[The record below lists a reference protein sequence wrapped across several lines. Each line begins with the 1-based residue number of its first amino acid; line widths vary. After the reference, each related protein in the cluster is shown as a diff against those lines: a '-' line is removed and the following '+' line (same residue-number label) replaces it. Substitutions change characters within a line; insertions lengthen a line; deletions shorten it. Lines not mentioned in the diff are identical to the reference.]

1 VPAPPQAPILGAPCP
16 DTNLGREGR
25 AIVSTVLSPAVLNH
39 SLRAFLLGQAYAHRF
54 GVDFD
59 DEGLYLAALFHDLGL
74 FPGHR
79 APGQAFQLASSRELK
94 SFLEAHNVPAARIRS
109 LGEAIDFHMQLL
121 PRWSRGNVAGLM
133 QVGAWMDVTMLR
145 RWSVRKEARAVA
157 HAYPREGIDLEFPRR
172 LLGTFTSLGACAGLL
187 LPERFR

>member
-1 VPAPPQAPILGAPCP
+1 MHEERAEWARHP
-16 DTNLGREGR
+16 DTALAREGR
-25 AIVSTVLSPAVLNH
+25 AIVSAVLSPAVLNH
-39 SLRAFLLGQAYAHRF
+39 SLRAFLLGGAHARRS
-54 GVDFD
+54 GIDFD

-79 APGQAFQLASSRELK
+79 AAGEAFQLASSRELRV
-94 SFLEAHNVPAARIRS
+94 FLESHGVPAARIGA
-109 LGEAIDFHMQLL
+109 LTDAIDFHMQLL

-145 RWSVRKEARAVA
+145 RWSVRKEARDIAR
-157 HAYPREGIDLEFPRR
+157 AYPREGIDLEFPRR
-172 LLGTFTSLGACAGLL
+172 LLATFTSLAACGGLL